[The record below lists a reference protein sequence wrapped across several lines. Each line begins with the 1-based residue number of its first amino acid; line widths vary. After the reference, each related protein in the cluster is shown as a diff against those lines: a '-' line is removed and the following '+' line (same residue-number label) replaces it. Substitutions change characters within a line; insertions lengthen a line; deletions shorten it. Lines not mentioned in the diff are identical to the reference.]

1 MLSQDGLN
9 ITKKIMQSSVTEFDK
24 QLTVPVKFWEFR
36 LPESQEYPIEQVH
49 LDIENV
55 IRQSGDVRKRTT
67 NVKAI
72 MTDWLMTDHRCFK
85 VVADCVEN
93 IIQQWYQQNT
103 SLDLETFMT
112 TCWGS
117 IYGLGDYSE
126 PHAHTPALYSWVYY
140 VKVSERTSPIRFLSD
155 PSWTYYPKT
164 GDGIIFP
171 GWLQHETPQQLVDE
185 DRVIVVGNVEGT
197 GGVTY
202 PQVPRK
208 FLKVK

>member
-1 MLSQDGLN
+1 M
-9 ITKKIMQSSVTEFDK
+9 TEKIMQQLSVTEFDK
-24 QLTVPVKFWEFR
+24 ELTVPVKFWEFQ
-36 LPESQEYPIEQVH
+36 LPESSVYPTAQVH

-55 IRQSGDVRKRTT
+55 IRQTGDSRKHTT

-72 MTDWLMTDHRCFK
+72 MTDWLMTDYPCFK
-85 VVADCVEN
+85 VVADHVETV
-93 IIQQWYQQNT
+93 IQRWYQQNT

-155 PSWTYYPKT
+155 PSWTYYPKS

-171 GWLQHETPQQLVDE
+171 GWLRHETPRQLVDE

-197 GGVTY
+197 GSVTY
-202 PQVPRK
+202 PQVQRR
-208 FLKVK
+208 FLNVR